1 MRLSLRPAQTP
12 TRRVLV
18 TGAASGLGLA
28 LVHRFADRGDR
39 VLATDLGTER
49 PAALPPSADYLPLDV
64 RDDQAWAR
72 ALAHVQ
78 DDWSGLDLLVN
89 NAGIGASGRI
99 DVATM
104 DEWAAIIDVNL
115 LGVVRGCR
123 TFSPLFKGQGSGQIV
138 NTASLAGLIHPP
150 GMAPYNA
157 VKAGVVALS
166 ETLSHELGPFGIT
179 VTVVCPAF
187 FRSNLGGSTAGA
199 DTQTAAAGTAMLAGA
214 KRSADDVAAVVIRG
228 IDARKDLI
236 LPDPESQILWRVK
249 RFAAPVYAHGMRRA
263 ALRLK
268 QGRAAPTGVREAL
281 FG

>member
-1 MRLSLRPAQTP
+1 MRLSLRPAQTSS
-12 TRRVLV
+12 RRVLV

-28 LVHRFADRGDR
+28 LVHRFADRCDR

-49 PAALPPSADYLPLDV
+49 PAALPPSAGYLPLDV
-64 RDDQAWAR
+64 RDDHAWAR

-78 DDWSGLDLLVN
+78 DTWSGLDLLVN

-104 DEWAAIIDVNL
+104 DEWARIIDVNL

-123 TFSPLFKGQGSGQIV
+123 TFTPLFKGQGSGHIV
-138 NTASLAGLIHPP
+138 NTASLAGLIHVP

-166 ETLSHELGPFGIT
+166 ETLTHELRPFGIT
-179 VTVVCPAF
+179 VSVVCPAF
-187 FRSNLGGSTAGA
+187 FRSNLGASSAGA
-199 DTQTAAAGTAMLAGA
+199 DPQMAAAGQAMLAGSR
-214 KRSADDVAAVVIRG
+214 RSADDVAAVVLKG

-263 ALRLK
+263 ALRLQ
-268 QGRAAPTGVREAL
+268 QGRQPPSSVRDAL